1 MFNVYVHDGINIPSD
16 EICYIVAKEGIFLK
30 KRVGVMESI
39 APVKNISVLPSISA
53 TAKMHIPKIPGNA
66 IAKIANFFKAVYD
79 KYQSESI
86 VLLFYSEETKKYKI
100 VPPKQEVSG
109 AAVDYTKGMQIEGM
123 IMVGTIHSH
132 ANFSAFHSGVD
143 DNDEKFFDGI
153 HITIGHVNAQYPSI
167 SCSIVSNGYRVQVN
181 AEEYISNII
190 VNPEIKEEITPQYK
204 TYKYENGQLVEVI
217 GNKTTTTLNRLDR
230 RFILNVPEHK
240 RQFNPDWMKVVSKK
254 TYSYSYGGYSGLYG
268 HGYNP
273 QKDWGANYDKH
284 FWDDWHDFLKSR
296 NKAALHDPTTTTQ
309 QPVQP
314 ASSPYNVGPVKN
326 GIEFPKHENVSVTAQ
341 PSAATN
347 PEKPTDI
354 PHPCLKCQFRDYRI
368 EELLEMLEEEEEN
381 EGVFQ
386 CANCKTIIEEDKD
399 DLTCPNCKTD
409 KYLELIEIIKEP
421 KNTPPALIQQP
432 QQQTFQ
438 FSQLAQEE
446 KPVYYKCPT
455 CGNSFYKTK
464 SDEVCPFCY
473 TDIKFETEDYL
484 EKQAV
489 ADSAGNITEEDVNKL
504 ALIQAAKEEETP
516 IPLPEPGTDP
526 TKIIPLKE
534 RIMSMFKKTL
544 KDEGRC

>member
-1 MFNVYVHDGINIPSD
+1 MFNVYVHDGQTIPSD
-16 EICYIVAKEGIFLK
+16 DICYIVAKEGIFLK

-66 IAKIANFFKAVYD
+66 IAKIANFFKAVYA

-86 VLLFYSEETKKYKI
+86 VLLFYNEQTKKYKI

-109 AAVDYTKGMQIEGM
+109 AAVDYTKGMQVEGS

-153 HITIGHVNAQYPSI
+153 HITIGHVNAEYPSI

-190 VNPEIKEEITPQYK
+190 VNPEVKEPITPQYK
-204 TYKYENGQLVEVI
+204 TYKYENGQLVEVL
-217 GNKTTTTLNRLDR
+217 GTGATTRLDR

-254 TYSYSYGGYSGLYG
+254 TYTYSSAYGGFSGMYG

-273 QKDWGANYDKH
+273 QKDWGSHYDKH
-284 FWDDWHDFLKSR
+284 FWDDWHEFIQAR
-296 NKAALHDPTTTTQ
+296 NKAALHDPTTTQ
-309 QPVQP
+309 QSAQH

-326 GIEFPKHENVSVTAQ
+326 GIEFPKHEDVNVTVQ
-341 PSAATN
+341 PSAVTK
-347 PEKPTDI
+347 PEDPTEI

-386 CANCKTIIEEDKD
+386 CANCKTIIEEDKE
-399 DLTCPNCKTD
+399 DLNCPNCKTD
-409 KYLELIEIIKEP
+409 KYLELIEIVKEP
-421 KNTPPALIQQP
+421 KRASTPPVVTQP
-432 QQQTFQ
+432 QQQTIPFPTVV
-438 FSQLAQEE
+438 EN
-446 KPVYYKCPT
+446 KPQYYKCPT
-455 CGNSFYKTK
+455 CGNSFYKTE

-473 TDIKFETEDYL
+473 SDIKFETEEYL

-489 ADSAGNITEEDVNKL
+489 ADSAGNISEEDVNKL
-504 ALIQAAKEEETP
+504 ALIQAAKEEEQP
-516 IPLPEPGTDP
+516 IPIPEPGTDP

-534 RIMSMFKKTL
+534 RIMAMFKKSL
-544 KDEGRC
+544 NGEHKC